1 MQYALIFAEP
11 ASEFEKRNDP
21 AQAPAYWGAWMGY
34 IGAMR
39 EAGVMRGGHGLEPPM
54 LATTLRLRDGQ
65 RHVQDGPY
73 ADSKEQLGGFI
84 IIEVPDLDAALEWGS
99 RSPAA
104 AVGSVEL
111 RPVLPP
117 PPDAE

>member
-1 MQYALIFAEP
+1 MQYVLIFAEP
-11 ASEFEKRNDP
+11 PSEFEKRNDP
-21 AQAPAYWGAWMGY
+21 AAAPAYWGAWMGY

-39 EAGVMRGGHGLEPPM
+39 EAGVMTGGHGLEPAS

-73 ADSKEQLGGFI
+73 ADTKEQLGGFI
-84 IIEVPDLDAALEWGS
+84 AIEVPDLGTALEWAS

-104 AVGSVEL
+104 AVGSVEI

-117 PPDAE
+117 PPAQA

>member
-1 MQYALIFAEP
+1 MQYVMLFAEP
-11 ASEFEKRNDP
+11 ASEIERRNNP
-21 AQAPAYWGAWMGY
+21 AQASAYWGAWSGY
-34 IGAMR
+34 VSALR
-39 EAGVMRGGHGLEPPM
+39 EAGVMTGGHGLEPVS

-73 ADSKEQLGGFI
+73 VDSKEQLGGFI
-84 IIEVPDLDAALEWGS
+84 AIEVPDLDTALEWAA

-104 AVGSVEL
+104 TAGAVEI

-117 PPDAE
+117 PAEA

>member
-11 ASEFEKRNDP
+11 ATEFQKRNDP
-21 AQAPAYWGAWMGY
+21 AAAPAYWGAWTGY

-39 EAGVMRGGHGLEPPM
+39 AAGVMTGGHGLEPPI

-73 ADSKEQLGGFI
+73 ADSKEQLGGFVA
-84 IIEVPDLDAALEWGS
+84 IEVPDLDTALEWAS

-104 AVGSVEL
+104 AVGSVEI
-111 RPVLPP
+111 RPILLAPA
-117 PPDAE
+117 DA

>member
-1 MQYALIFAEP
+1 MQYVMLFAEP
-11 ASEFEKRNDP
+11 ASEFEKRQDP
-21 AQAPAYWGAWMGY
+21 AAAPAYWGAWMGY

-39 EAGVMRGGHGLEPPM
+39 EAGIMIGGHGLEPAS
-54 LATTLRLRDGQ
+54 LATTLRLREGQ

-84 IIEVPDLDAALEWGS
+84 AIDVPNLDAALEWAA

-104 AVGSVEL
+104 AFGAVEI

-117 PPDAE
+117 PPAEA